1 MNLLN
6 ERESIGSHLIKISNN
21 IEQLSIAT
29 AGFRWQWNALA
40 FETSLAASFWDDGS
54 SAIFS
59 GSGLLST
66 SSLILNF

>member
-29 AGFRWQWNALA
+29 AGFRSYNYLK
-40 FETSLAASFWDDGS
+40 L
-54 SAIFS
+54 IFC
-59 GSGLLST
+59 LFST
-66 SSLILNF
+66 LKIPNTVVKTILR